1 MTSVGSRNVLIRSQ
15 LLLGA
20 SLAALVFA
28 APAYAQN
35 AVAPPPQPPATDD
48 VVPPT
53 DDQAEPAVADQDAP
67 EAAQGQAATGDAIV
81 VTGTRI
87 RQAEFTS
94 PDPVTSI
101 DPELAQRQGQNSTAD
116 MLQSSPIAA
125 GSTQITSAISSN
137 FVTNGGPGAQ
147 TIDLRGLGAN
157 RTLVLLNGRRAGP
170 AGVRGGVSSF
180 DLNVLPQ
187 SIVQRVE
194 ILKTGASSIYG
205 SDAIA
210 GVVNLLTKTQV
221 EGFQIDANVSVP
233 TRSGGEQFRLSG
245 MWGNRFDRGHV
256 LVAADYFKQ
265 RELSRGDRGYLG
277 CPEAYIFRRNGERAD
292 LVDPRSGQYHCEDLR
307 WGHVWTYDLENIFGI
322 GPGNLFNT
330 EGVYTG
336 SVNLLQFEYP
346 GETLG
351 IPTIDPNAGLVAG
364 LNSPPGWFPTGYDA
378 PSTAVQNAFHPF
390 VLEQTLIPKTERYT
404 LYGDGA
410 FEIADDIELF
420 GEFLGNR
427 RKTYQNSWRQF
438 WTFGYTGDLYGDG
451 SYGTYWADGWS
462 GFNWLSPTGITN
474 QADSSQKVD
483 YYRGVGGLRGDFGGG
498 FMKGWSFDTYAQ
510 YSRSK
515 GTYRDQQILQDV
527 YDISYFQT
535 ASCVGTVTPVSGK
548 QCIDLPWVDPNFLAG
563 QMTQEQIDFLF
574 DWEQGRTKYTQ
585 LSGEGSITGTLFNL
599 PAGPVGAAFGVAG
612 RRDRIHDRPGEITL
626 AGNAWG
632 STASGITAGHTNTTE
647 AFGEVHIPVFK
658 DTGLFQDL
666 SLSGAARLTNVK
678 AVQAETGVTD
688 KDTGNWTYKIG
699 ANWTV
704 SPWLRFRGSYG
715 TSFRAP
721 ALFEQFKANET
732 SFVNSRRIDPCV
744 NTALNLQRGNI
755 NQRIFDNCAAEGIPS
770 NYGGASITATVFSQ
784 GGIGVLD
791 PETSRAKTASVIFT
805 PNLRAAL
812 PDTKVSLAVD
822 YFDIKVKGEIS
833 QLGANAIIRG
843 CYSSEFFPDE
853 PLCNLFERGLAV
865 DPFAIDNI
873 QDKYVNIARQRNR
886 GVDFT
891 GLLQQDIG
899 RWGSINLLSQIT
911 WQLEDTFAL
920 FEDNEVD
927 NNGEIGDP
935 EWVADFNLSW
945 RAPGG
950 WNVFWGMDVI
960 GSATNLGDF
969 GRANRDDVPGRSCI
983 ESSIR
988 GEYCVDVS
996 VPTMFYHSASVTK
1009 EFGGRLNL
1017 EATLGVA
1024 NLLDTKPPRVTTI
1037 GGTGIPSLIG
1047 PVVGTSQYDFI
1058 GRRVFFNVSKK
1069 F

>member
-1 MTSVGSRNVLIRSQ
+1 MSLIKSHHVIARSQ

-20 SLAALVFA
+20 SLAALMFA
-28 APAYAQN
+28 TPAYAQD
-35 AVAPPPQPPATDD
+35 ASSPAPPPTTDD
-48 VVPPT
+48 VQPAT
-53 DDQAEPAVADQDAP
+53 DDQAEANIADQAP
-67 EAAQGQAATGDAIV
+67 PEEAPAQTATGETIV

-87 RQAEFTS
+87 KQVEFTS

-101 DPELAQRQGQNSTAD
+101 DPELAQRQGQNSTAE

-147 TIDLRGLGAN
+147 TINLRGLGAN

-210 GVVNLLTKTQV
+210 GVVNLITKS
-221 EGFQIDANVSVP
+221 EMDGFQIDANASVP

-245 MWGNRFDRGHV
+245 LWGNRFDRGHI
-256 LVAADYFKQ
+256 LLAADVFKQ
-265 RELSRGDRGYLG
+265 KELARGDRNYLG
-277 CPEAYIFRRNGERAD
+277 CPEAYVFRPSGERAD
-292 LVDPRSGQYHCEDLR
+292 LVDPRTGQYKCEDLR
-307 WGHVWTYDLENIFGI
+307 WGHVWTYDLENIFRI

-336 SVNLLQFEYP
+336 RVNLLQFQYP

-351 IPTIDPNAGLVAG
+351 IPMIDPNAGLVAP

-378 PSTAVQNAFHPF
+378 ASLAVQNAFHPF

-404 LYGDGA
+404 LYGDA
-410 FEIADDIELF
+410 SYELTDDVELF
-420 GEFLGNR
+420 AEFLGNR

-474 QADSSQKVD
+474 QADSSQRVD
-483 YYRGVGGLRGDFGGG
+483 YYRGVGGLRGDFGDNLL
-498 FMKGWSFDTYAQ
+498 KGWSFDTYVQ

-515 GTYRDQQILQDV
+515 GIYRDQQILQDV

-535 ASCVGTVTPVSGK
+535 SSCVGTVTPVSGK
-548 QCIDLPWVDPNFLAG
+548 QCIDLPWLDPNFLAG

-574 DWEQGRTKYTQ
+574 DWEKGRTKYTQ
-585 LSGEGSITGTLFNL
+585 VSGEGSISGNLFNL
-599 PAGPVGAAFGVAG
+599 PAGPVGAAFGVTA
-612 RRDRIHDRPGEITL
+612 RRDKIHDRPGEITL

-632 STASGITAGHTNTTE
+632 STASGITAGYSNTTE
-647 AFGEVHIPVFK
+647 AFGEVHVPVLR
-658 DTGLFQDL
+658 DIGLFQDL
-666 SLSGAARLTNVK
+666 SLSGAARVTNVK
-678 AVQAETGVTD
+678 AKQTETGVTD
-688 KDTGNWTYKIG
+688 KDTGNWTYKVG
-699 ANWTV
+699 GNWTV
-704 SPWLRFRGSYG
+704 TDWLRFRGTYG

-744 NTALNLQRGNI
+744 NIAQNLAQGNI
-755 NQRIFDNCAAEGIPS
+755 TQRIYDNCVAEGIPLD
-770 NYGGASITATVFSQ
+770 YAGASITATVFSQ

-791 PETSRAKTASVIFT
+791 PETSRAKTASIILT
-805 PNLRAAL
+805 PNLRAIL
-812 PDTKVSLAVD
+812 PNTKLSLALD
-822 YFDIKVKGEIS
+822 YFDINVKGEIS
-833 QLGANAIIRG
+833 QLGASAIIRG
-843 CYSSEFFPDE
+843 CYSSQFFPNE
-853 PLCNLFERGLAV
+853 PLCDLFERGMNV
-865 DPFAIDNI
+865 DPYAIDNI

-886 GVDFT
+886 GVDLT
-891 GLLQQDIG
+891 SLIQQNLG
-899 RWGSINLLSQIT
+899 GWGSVNLLSQMT

-920 FEDNEVD
+920 FAETEED

-935 EWVADFNLSW
+935 RWVGDFNLTW

-960 GSATNLGDF
+960 GKASNKKDF
-969 GRANRDDVPGRSCI
+969 ARAHRDDVPGRNCI
-983 ESSIR
+983 ESTTR
-988 GEYCVDVS
+988 GVYCVDVS
-996 VPTMFYHSASVTK
+996 VPATFYHSASVTK
-1009 EFGGRLNL
+1009 EFAAPLNL
-1017 EATLGVA
+1017 EATLGIA
-1024 NLLDTKPPRVTTI
+1024 NLLDTKPPRVSTI

>member
-1 MTSVGSRNVLIRSQ
+1 MSFVGTRKTLFRPQ
-15 LLLGA
+15 LLVGA
-20 SLAALVFA
+20 SLAALIFA
-28 APAYAQN
+28 VPAYAQD
-35 AVAPPPQPPATDD
+35 ASSPTPPPATDD

-53 DDQAEPAVADQDAP
+53 DDQTEANIADQAP
-67 EAAQGQAATGDAIV
+67 PETAPAQTETGGTIV
-81 VTGTRI
+81 VTGSRI
-87 RQAEFTS
+87 RQVEFSS

-101 DPELAQRQGQNSTAD
+101 DPEMAQRQGQTSTAE

-210 GVVNLLTKTQV
+210 GVVNLITKSAV
-221 EGFQIDANVSVP
+221 DGFQVDANVSAP

-245 MWGNRFDRGHV
+245 MWGNRFNRGHV
-256 LVAADYFKQ
+256 LIAADYFKQ

-277 CPEAYIFRRNGERAD
+277 CPEAYTFRRDGERAD
-292 LVDPRSGQYHCEDLR
+292 LVDPRTGQYHCEDLR
-307 WGHVWTYDLENIFGI
+307 WGHVWTYDLERIFGI

-330 EGVYTG
+330 QGVYTG
-336 SVNLLQFEYP
+336 SVNLLQFQYP

-351 IPTIDPNAGLVAG
+351 IPMIDPNTGLVAP
-364 LNSPPGWFPTGYDA
+364 LLTPSGWFPTGYDA
-378 PSTAVQNAFHPF
+378 RSTAVQNAFHPF

-404 LYGDGA
+404 IYGDGSY
-410 FEIADDIELF
+410 EISDDVELF
-420 GEFLGNR
+420 AEFLGNR

-462 GFNWLSPTGITN
+462 GFNWVSPTGITN
-474 QADSSQKVD
+474 QNDSSQRVD
-483 YYRGVGGLRGDFGGG
+483 YVRGVGGARGDFGSG
-498 FMKGWSFDTYAQ
+498 FMNGWSFDTHVQ

-515 GTYRDQQILQDV
+515 GIYRDQQILQDV

-535 ASCVGTVTPVSGK
+535 ESCAGTVTPVSGK
-548 QCIDLPWVDPNFLAG
+548 QCIDLPWLDPNFLAG
-563 QMTQEQIDFLF
+563 DMTQEQIDFLF
-574 DWEQGRTKYTQ
+574 DWEEGRTKYNQ
-585 LSGEGSITGTLFNL
+585 LSGEASITGNLFHL
-599 PAGPVGAAFGVAG
+599 PAGPVGAAFGVTA
-612 RRDRIHDRPGEITL
+612 RRDKIHDRPGEITL

-632 STASGITAGHTNTTE
+632 STASGITAGYSNTTE
-647 AFGEVHIPVFK
+647 AFGEVHVPVLR
-658 DTGLFQDL
+658 DTGLFQEL
-666 SLSGAARLTNVK
+666 SLSGAARITNVK
-678 AVQAETGVTD
+678 AEQADTGVTD

-699 ANWTV
+699 GNWTV
-704 SPWLRFRGSYG
+704 NDWLRFRGSYG

-744 NTALNLQRGNI
+744 NIAQNLEQGNI
-755 NQRIFDNCAAEGIPS
+755 TQRIFDNCVAEGIPL
-770 NYGGASITATVFSQ
+770 NYAGASITATVFSQ

-791 PETSRAKTASVIFT
+791 PETSRAKTASVILT
-805 PNLRAAL
+805 PNLREVL
-812 PDTKVSLAVD
+812 PDTRLSVAVD

-833 QLGANAIIRG
+833 QLGASAIIRG

-853 PLCNLFERGLAV
+853 PLCDLFERGLAV

-873 QDKYVNIARQRNR
+873 QDKYVNIAKQRNR
-886 GVDFT
+886 GVDLT
-891 GLLQQDIG
+891 ALVQHDLG
-899 RWGSINLLSQIT
+899 RWGSLNFLTQMT

-920 FEDNEVD
+920 FENTETD

-935 EWVADFNLSW
+935 EWVADLNLNW

-950 WNVFWGMDVI
+950 WNIFWGMDVI
-960 GSATNLGDF
+960 GKADNLNDF
-969 GRANRDDVPGRSCI
+969 ARAHRDDIPGRSCI
-983 ESSIR
+983 SSGIR

-996 VPTMFYHSASVTK
+996 VPTTVYHSASVTR
-1009 EFGGRLNL
+1009 EFAAPLNL

-1024 NLLDTKPPRVTTI
+1024 NLLDTKPPRVSTI

-1047 PVVGTSQYDFI
+1047 PVVGTSQYDFL
-1058 GRRVFFNVSKK
+1058 GRRVFFNISKR

>member
-1 MTSVGSRNVLIRSQ
+1 MSFAGSRKALVRPQ

-28 APAYAQN
+28 GPAYAQD
-35 AVAPPPQPPATDD
+35 ATSPPPPPETDD
-48 VVPPT
+48 VIPPT
-53 DDQAEPAVADQDAP
+53 DDQAEANIADQAP
-67 EAAQGQAATGDAIV
+67 PESAPARTETGGTIV
-81 VTGTRI
+81 VTGSRI
-87 RQAEFTS
+87 RQVEFSS

-101 DPELAQRQGQNSTAD
+101 DPEMAQRQGQNSTAD
-116 MLQSSPIAA
+116 MLQSSPVAA

-210 GVVNLLTKTQV
+210 GVVNLITKSQV
-221 EGFQIDANVSVP
+221 DGFQIDANVSVP

-256 LVAADYFKQ
+256 LLAADYFKQ

-277 CPEAYIFRRNGERAD
+277 CPEAYIFRQNGERAD
-292 LVDPRSGQYHCEDLR
+292 LVDPRTGQYHCEDLR
-307 WGHVWTYDLENIFGI
+307 WGHVWTYDLENIFDI
-322 GPGNLFNT
+322 GPGNLFNRA
-330 EGVYTG
+330 GVYTG
-336 SVNLLQFEYP
+336 RTTLLQFQYP
-346 GETLG
+346 GETLN
-351 IPTIDPNAGLVAG
+351 IPMIDPNAGLVAP
-364 LNSPPGWFPTGYDA
+364 LRTPAGWFPTGYDA
-378 PSTAVQNAFHPF
+378 PSTAVQNAYHPF

-410 FEIADDIELF
+410 FEITDDVELF
-420 GEFLGNR
+420 AEFLGNR

-438 WTFGYTGDLYGDG
+438 WTFGYTGDIYGDG

-462 GFNWLSPTGITN
+462 GYNWVSPTGITN
-474 QADSSQKVD
+474 QSDSSQRVD
-483 YYRGVGGLRGDFGGG
+483 YLRGVGGVRGDFGDG
-498 FMKGWSFDTYAQ
+498 FMRGWSFDTHVQ

-515 GTYRDQQILQDV
+515 GIYRDQQILQDV

-535 ASCVGTVTPVSGK
+535 DSCVGTTTPVSGK
-548 QCIDLPWVDPNFLAG
+548 QCIDLPWLDPQFLAG
-563 QMTQEQIDFLF
+563 NMTQEQIDFLF

-585 LSGEGSITGTLFNL
+585 LSGEASITGNLFEL
-599 PAGPVGAAFGVAG
+599 PAGPVGAAFGITA
-612 RRDRIHDRPGEITL
+612 RRDKIHDRPGEITL

-632 STASGITAGHTNTTE
+632 STASGITAGHTTTTE
-647 AFGEVHIPVFK
+647 AFGEVHVPVLR
-658 DTGLFQDL
+658 DAGLFQEL
-666 SLSGAARLTNVK
+666 SLTGAARVTNVK
-678 AVQAETGVTD
+678 AEQAETGVTD

-699 ANWTV
+699 GNWTV
-704 SPWLRFRGSYG
+704 SDWLRFRGSYG

-732 SFVNSRRIDPCV
+732 SFVTSRTIDPCV
-744 NTALNLQRGNI
+744 NVTQNLAQGNI
-755 NQRIFDNCAAEGIPS
+755 SQRVYDNCLAAGIPAD
-770 NYGGASITATVFSQ
+770 YAGGSITATVFSQ

-791 PETSRAKTASVIFT
+791 PETSTAKTASIILT
-805 PNLRAAL
+805 PNLRSVF
-812 PDTKVSLAVD
+812 PDTRFSLAVD
-822 YFDIKVKGEIS
+822 YFDINVKGEIS
-833 QLGANAIIRG
+833 QLGAASIVSG
-843 CYSSEFFPDE
+843 CYNSEFFPDE
-853 PLCNLFERGLAV
+853 PLCDLFQRGLAV
-865 DPFAIDNI
+865 DPFALDNI
-873 QDKYVNIARQRNR
+873 QDKYVNIAKQRSR
-886 GVDFT
+886 GIDLT
-891 GLLQQDIG
+891 ALLQHNLG
-899 RWGSINLLSQIT
+899 RWGSLNFLTQMT

-920 FEDNEVD
+920 FEDTETD

-935 EWVADFNLSW
+935 EWVADLNLNW

-950 WNVFWGMDVI
+950 WNLFWGMDVI
-960 GSATNLGDF
+960 GKADNLNDF
-969 GRANRDDVPGRSCI
+969 GGANLDDIPGRSCV
-983 ESSIR
+983 SSTIY

-996 VPTMFYHSASVTK
+996 VPTVVYHSASVTK
-1009 EFGGRLNL
+1009 EFAAPLNL
-1017 EATLGVA
+1017 EATLGIA
-1024 NLLDTKPPRVTTI
+1024 NLLDTTPPRVTTI

-1047 PVVGTSQYDFI
+1047 PVVGTSQYDFL
-1058 GRRVFFNVSKK
+1058 GRRIFFNISKK